1 MNFHFCW
8 LDEFFATIFTRKGFF
23 TVVNC
28 FVSFLFFKFWIPFYY
43 SDNTTVQLNLLRLYH
58 IQSNYLFFNKLVSLL
73 FLFVLFVWISF
84 HITYK
89 ERVFHQY
96 KFFLRLICPDCLNF
110 LSHYLQ
116 AKGFSS
122 VWIIFWFFI
131 ILDLLNF
138 LSQYSHVKGFSPV
151 WIL

>member
-1 MNFHFCW
+1 MKSSMNFHFCW

-89 ERVFHQY
+89 ERVFYQY
-96 KFFLRLICPDCLNF
+96 E
-110 LSHYLQ
+110 
-116 AKGFSS
+116 
-122 VWIIFWFFI
+122 FFI
-131 ILDLLNF
+131 AVSFVLIVLISCHIIYKQRVFHQSELFSDFSLF
-138 LSQYSHVKGFSPV
+138 LIY
-151 WIL
+151 WIFCHNIHK